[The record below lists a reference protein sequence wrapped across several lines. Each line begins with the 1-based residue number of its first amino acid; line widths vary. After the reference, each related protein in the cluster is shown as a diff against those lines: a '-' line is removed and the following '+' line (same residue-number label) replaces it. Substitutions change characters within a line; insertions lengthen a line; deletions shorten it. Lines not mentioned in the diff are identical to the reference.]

1 MMGRM
6 SRWFSVPCV
15 AGAVAGSVLLGGA
28 LTAQPTMQRLPN
40 PGQIQAIR
48 SEVAAP
54 VGAQGFAL
62 FKKGPVALGAGSGGA
77 GLNPGWIA
85 RLDLPNGKYVV
96 SASVRFTRDSPNSRL
111 PFDEGTPP
119 PDTAGAE
126 CELGGLDQ
134 TATADFYI
142 EAAYTSAAKPSVTIP
157 FDTAGTSTG
166 GGVYLRC
173 TPSGQVSAS
182 HIAITAVKVADLTVR
197 SE

>member
-6 SRWFSVPCV
+6 SRWLSVSCA
-15 AGAVAGSVLLGGA
+15 AGAVVGGVLLGGA
-28 LTAQPTMQRLPN
+28 LTAQPTMQRLPSA
-40 PGQIQAIR
+40 GQIQTVR
-48 SEVAAP
+48 PEVAAP
-54 VGAQGFAL
+54 AGTQAFAL
-62 FKKGPVALGAGSGGA
+62 FKKGPVGLGTGKGGA

-111 PFDEGTPP
+111 PFDEGTPQ

-126 CELGGLDQ
+126 CELGGLDH

-142 EAAYTSAAKPSVTIP
+142 EATYTSAAKPSVTIP
-157 FDTAGTSTG
+157 FDTAGTSAG

-173 TPSGQVSAS
+173 TPSGLVSAS
-182 HIAITAVKVADLTVR
+182 QISITAVKVAELTVR
-197 SE
+197 QE